1 MGWRDVLNV
10 RIRGWGLD
18 VHAGILL
25 LAIVAFVVVVGTVLS
40 RRGRGWKV
48 TEANSSFG
56 GCGKVSLC
64 PDNDVA
70 RVAHAA
76 WVELR
81 TRKAA
86 IPFDHGNDVI
96 AEVYN
101 SWYELFRALRDLTR
115 SLPPESVRDS
125 GDAPVLAHVL
135 IRALNDGL
143 RPHLTKWQA
152 RFRRWYEAA
161 LKEPGATNLSP
172 QEVQRRYP
180 DYDELVRDMVRTNA
194 DMIEFAEEL
203 RKIAHDRKRS
213 LLQVFRRRTKTM
225 LPEKTPGG

>member
-1 MGWRDVLNV
+1 LDWRDILDV

-18 VHAGILL
+18 IHAGILL
-25 LAIVAFVVVVGTVLS
+25 LGVVAFIVVIGVLLS

-48 TEANSSFG
+48 TEANFSFG
-56 GCGKVSLC
+56 GCGKVKVC

-86 IPFDHGNDVI
+86 IPLDPENDVI
-96 AEVYN
+96 AEVYD

-115 SLPPESVRDS
+115 SLPPESVRES

-152 RFRRWYEAA
+152 RFRRWYEVA
-161 LKEPGATNLSP
+161 LKEPAASELTP
-172 QEVQRRYP
+172 QDVQRQYP
-180 DYDELVRDMVRTNA
+180 QYLELVSDMVRTNA
-194 DMIEFAEEL
+194 EMIEFAEEL
-203 RKIAHDRKRS
+203 RKIAHDRRRS
-213 LLQVFRRRTKTM
+213 LGQIFRRRTKTT
-225 LPEKTPGG
+225 LPEPTQGG